1 MHSIYYNYA
10 PDSSNDVWQKYSECN
25 PEINLRNT
33 DDLYIPQPRT
43 EAFKKSTMYS
53 LPSIWNELSPF
64 VKLQTNKISFKW
76 ALNPNCLWGSR
87 PKKGRLLKN
96 Q

>member
-64 VKLQTNKISFKW
+64 VKLQT
-76 ALNPNCLWGSR
+76 
-87 PKKGRLLKN
+87 KKYPLGGPLTRIASGDLVQRKEDY
-96 Q
+96 